1 LDLIFTLDTSTNW
14 DFRWKDPSNGG
25 NWISAIDS
33 MIASGQIRITA
44 PDGDSVVDQGGYTDI
59 MGGVASVPGTSSQ
72 VLACIAAGG
81 IMLGT
86 EWRRRRR
93 GR

>member
-1 LDLIFTLDTSTNW
+1 LLPSTRERLP
-14 DFRWKDPSNGG
+14 F
-25 NWISAIDS
+25 
-33 MIASGQIRITA
+33 IASGQIGITA
-44 PDGDSVVDQGGYTDI
+44 PDGFTVVDHGGYTDI
-59 MGGVASVPGTSSQ
+59 MGGVASAPEPSSL

-81 IMLGT
+81 IVLGT